1 MSDFEGGSMLAF
13 LLQGTIRNIPYMY
26 TLLDSPREARDLLD
40 TARSKEE
47 KLLQEL
53 EISKR

>member
-1 MSDFEGGSMLAF
+1 MLAF